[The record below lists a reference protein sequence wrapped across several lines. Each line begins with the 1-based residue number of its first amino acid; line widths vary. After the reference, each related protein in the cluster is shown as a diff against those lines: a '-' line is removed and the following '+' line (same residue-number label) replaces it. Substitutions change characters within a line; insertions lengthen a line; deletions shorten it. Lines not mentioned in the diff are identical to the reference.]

1 MIALAALHLL
11 QHDAVEE
18 HGQFGG
24 SDLQA
29 RWPIAGKRGEAKDSF
44 FESLIPQAP
53 AVLLPGEDLEAI
65 PCAVAEDEPV
75 PREGIVAKGLA
86 DEGPETVEALAE
98 IDNGQAKEDADRRRQ
113 AQHDG

>member
-1 MIALAALHLL
+1 I
-11 QHDAVEE
+11 EE

-24 SDLQA
+24 ADLQA
-29 RWPIAGKRGEAKDSF
+29 RWPIAGKHGEAKDSF

-65 PCAVAEDEPV
+65 PCAVTEDEPV

-86 DEGPETVEALAE
+86 DEGAEAVEGLSE
-98 IDNGQAKEDADRRRQ
+98 INGGQTEEDANRWRQ
-113 AQHDG
+113 AQHDGSSSAARRWRRT